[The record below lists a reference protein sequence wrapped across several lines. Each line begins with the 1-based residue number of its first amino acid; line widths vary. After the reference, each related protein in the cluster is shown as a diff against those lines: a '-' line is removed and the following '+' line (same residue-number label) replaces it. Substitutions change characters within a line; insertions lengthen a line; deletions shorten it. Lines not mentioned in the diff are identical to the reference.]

1 MRETGSSGETSR
13 DGSEIGTGTETGIE
27 TGTETGGWDKSTAHE
42 SSHTPVG
49 GGTFGAGHETG
60 REGGWTG
67 ELQGSS
73 REGLKGSAIETGS
86 RELEGPESK
95 ELAEA
100 RELEEAQKQIEQVH
114 KDTLAAVLEKEG
126 AYISPADQKRIEA
139 GVTSIQAVEDM
150 GPGKTGV
157 YRFDGT
163 KSTIEVR
170 SVNEAQRE
178 RTAIHETLHFASHN
192 REVIV
197 PMPEKNGY
205 MVYHTVGTRQSS
217 WFHSFENGNSNFTE
231 RGRGLNEGITTVLTN
246 ERLQELSPEKAME
259 AQRQQVY
266 SHAAD
271 LVTELK
277 GIVGDDPVK
286 AAFFGG
292 KNQELADKVNQLGG
306 EKAFEQLSSCLDRAI
321 SADYGER
328 VAATREAQEILAR
341 MSEQAEKQK
350 ERS

>member
-13 DGSEIGTGTETGIE
+13 DGSEIGTGTETG
-27 TGTETGGWDKSTAHE
+27 GWELSTTSTSHE
-42 SSHTPVG
+42 GSHTPTG
-49 GGTFGAGHETG
+49 GETG
-60 REGGWTG
+60 QEGGWTG
-67 ELQGSS
+67 ELQGAGS
-73 REGLKGSAIETGS
+73 REGVTASRTETGS
-86 RELEGPESK
+86 RELEAPESQ

-100 RELEEAQKQIEQVH
+100 RELAEAQKQIEQVH
-114 KDTLAAVLEKEG
+114 KDTLTAVLEKDG
-126 AYISPADQKRIEA
+126 VYISPADHKRIEA
-139 GVTSIQAVEDM
+139 GVTSIQAVLEM

-217 WFHSFENGNSNFTE
+217 WFHSFDHGNMNFSE
-231 RGRGLNEGITTVLTN
+231 RGRGLNEGVTTVLTN
-246 ERLQELSPEKAME
+246 ERLQELSPEKAAE
-259 AQRQQVY
+259 AERQQIY

-271 LVTELK
+271 LTAELK
-277 GIVGDDPVK
+277 SIVGDSAVK
-286 AAFFGG
+286 EAYFGG
-292 KNQELADKVNQLGG
+292 KNQELAEKVNQLGG
-306 EKAFEQLSSCLDRAI
+306 EKAFERLSSCLDRAI

-328 VAATREAQEILAR
+328 MAATREAQEILAR
-341 MSEQAEKQK
+341 MSEQTEKQK

>member
-1 MRETGSSGETSR
+1 MRETGSSGETGW
-13 DGSEIGTGTETGIE
+13 DGGEIGTWTE
-27 TGTETGGWDKSTAHE
+27 TGTETGGQEWS
-42 SSHTPVG
+42 
-49 GGTFGAGHETG
+49 TG
-60 REGGWTG
+60 RESGQVKDTG
-67 ELQGSS
+67 DELQGISS
-73 REGLKGSAIETGS
+73 REGFTASRIETDGQ
-86 RELEGPESK
+86 ELEGRAAREM
-95 ELAEA
+95 AEA
-100 RELEEAQKQIEQVH
+100 RELEEAQNQIEQVH
-114 KDTLAAVLEKEG
+114 KDTLDAILEKEG

-139 GVTSIQAVEDM
+139 GVSSIQAVQEM

-170 SVNEAQRE
+170 SVNENQRE

-205 MVYHTVGTRQSS
+205 MVYHTVGTRRSS
-217 WFHSFENGNSNFTE
+217 WFHSFDHGNMNFSE
-231 RGRGLNEGITTVLTN
+231 RGRGLNEGVTTVLTN
-246 ERLQELSPEKAME
+246 ERLQELSPEKAAE
-259 AQRQQVY
+259 AERQQIY

-271 LVTELK
+271 LTAELK
-277 GIVGDDPVK
+277 SIVGDSAVK
-286 AAFFGG
+286 EAYFGG

-306 EKAFEQLSSCLDRAI
+306 EKAFERLSGCLDRAI